1 MLLLVLGVM
10 IGGIAAGFVATRL
23 LRIEADLLTTAAIG
37 VLGTIGGILAV
48 RFLVAGLTLF
58 GWIAAALAGAFLVS
72 WLYKIYVARS

>member
-48 RFLVAGLTLF
+48 RFLVVGLTLF